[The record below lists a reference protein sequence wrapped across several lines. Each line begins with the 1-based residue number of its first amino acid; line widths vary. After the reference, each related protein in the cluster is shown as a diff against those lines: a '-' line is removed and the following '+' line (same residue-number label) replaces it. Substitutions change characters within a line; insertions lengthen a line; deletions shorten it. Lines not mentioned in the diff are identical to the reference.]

1 MNKSSS
7 RARVF
12 LLEPSTVGAPRN
24 SRPTD
29 VPSAFPCKLF
39 FFERDFRRSVF
50 ESRKLSRTAPPC
62 GREARDA
69 SSNFG
74 GREEA
79 ARHRAFVSALGTTD
93 GGAPLLTALRRE
105 GRHAAERTLARDSHV
120 ADARPYA
127 GEPARV
133 RPRAVSPLRAD
144 VSSRRSVVEPTGSAP
159 CPRAHRRL
167 TLPSPRPQ
175 WLEPRYN
182 TRTMC
187 SPEEARGS
195 SARSSSRT
203 TDVRPRA
210 RPRSPSSR
218 SRTLSISATKRW
230 WPSTVSF
237 PDAPLST
244 LPTLATRAD
253 VVDDA
258 RVRLSRDP
266 RTTQKADAFPA
277 HPHALPSRP
286 SPSRSR
292 RGQSHP
298 VPAPVGVRDLP
309 HARRAA
315 RGVHGHGG

>member
-1 MNKSSS
+1 MHLI
-7 RARVF
+7 F
-12 LLEPSTVGAPRN
+12 LTRLSTVCFRVTGALADG
-24 SRPTD
+24 T
-29 VPSAFPCKLF
+29 
-39 FFERDFRRSVF
+39 SVQ
-50 ESRKLSRTAPPC
+50 
-62 GREARDA
+62 GREAERRLIQLWRPR
-69 SSNFG
+69 G
-74 GREEA
+74 GGPTQSVCFRTGNN
-79 ARHRAFVSALGTTD
+79 RRWR
-93 GGAPLLTALRRE
+93 APLLTALRRE

-230 WPSTVSF
+230 WPPTVSF

-244 LPTLATRAD
+244 LPTLSTRAD